1 MHESRRVLARI
12 ERIERLEA
20 HDAPAPVQL
29 PELRCLVREAEEWAS
44 CEGDD
49 RARAAVAKL
58 RGETEGM
65 R

>member
-1 MHESRRVLARI
+1 MHVARRVLARI

-20 HDAPAPVQL
+20 REAPAAVL
-29 PELRCLVREAEEWAS
+29 LDELRSLVREAEEWVS
-44 CEGDD
+44 REGDD